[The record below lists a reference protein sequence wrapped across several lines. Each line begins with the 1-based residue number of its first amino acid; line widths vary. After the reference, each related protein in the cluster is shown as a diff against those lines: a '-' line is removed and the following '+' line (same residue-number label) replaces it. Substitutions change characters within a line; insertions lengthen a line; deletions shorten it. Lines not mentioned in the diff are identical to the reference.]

1 MIILTKNTAL
11 ALATPVRICTL
22 TDAVLPRYFMQDFN
36 LVSHPQSGDPWWIS
50 PSLAKSRASQI
61 PSSAVNSAPEVPG
74 SKAAEKRRPVGPT
87 GYILSRQGLLR
98 EIQES
103 RSPHSRGNK
112 KILRKSKSRSMNPA
126 VGARAVWREDM
137 DSFILDMMRRR
148 IVEDLV
154 YYAKMSEHDG
164 RSYIVKCESWDEV
177 KTLKH
182 RGCVLWMEPV
192 SKDNQTEV
200 KPGQLATMDIEGV
213 RFGAKLVVHNLD
225 ELLGEDHLA
234 ALRNESA
241 MLRSGNLFL
250 LGRQRTLDLQLKLW
264 KLQGYM
270 DNP

>member
-1 MIILTKNTAL
+1 
-11 ALATPVRICTL
+11 
-22 TDAVLPRYFMQDFN
+22 
-36 LVSHPQSGDPWWIS
+36 
-50 PSLAKSRASQI
+50 
-61 PSSAVNSAPEVPG
+61 
-74 SKAAEKRRPVGPT
+74 
-87 GYILSRQGLLR
+87 
-98 EIQES
+98 
-103 RSPHSRGNK
+103 
-112 KILRKSKSRSMNPA
+112 
-126 VGARAVWREDM
+126 
-137 DSFILDMMRRR
+137 
-148 IVEDLV
+148 
-154 YYAKMSEHDG
+154 
-164 RSYIVKCESWDEV
+164 
-177 KTLKH
+177 
-182 RGCVLWMEPV
+182 MEPV